1 MAGKCGV
8 VPQQLEDAA
17 LERELRCLYGTPYRD
32 VLPWVAAGA
41 AEAHQAYPPARAGV
55 RQPLPDRTRTD
66 SLPARKG
73 LPGRGGP
80 AARAVTR
87 DQDHR
92 GDGHTDGTPCRR
104 QPAGVAL

>member
-17 LERELRCLYGTPYRD
+17 LERELRYLYGTPCRD

-55 RQPLPDRTRTD
+55 CQPLLRLDPD
-66 SLPARKG
+66 
-73 LPGRGGP
+73 
-80 AARAVTR
+80 
-87 DQDHR
+87 
-92 GDGHTDGTPCRR
+92 R
-104 QPAGVAL
+104 QPATREGSRARAGQPLGR